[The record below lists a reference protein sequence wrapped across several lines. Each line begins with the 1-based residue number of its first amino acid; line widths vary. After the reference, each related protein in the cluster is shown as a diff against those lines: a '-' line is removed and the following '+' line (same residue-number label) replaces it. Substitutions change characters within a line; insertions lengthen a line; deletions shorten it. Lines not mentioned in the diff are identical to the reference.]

1 MSIEI
6 EGKCDEKFSKVRDA
20 FIENFET
27 RGDVGAAL
35 CIYHQG
41 NIVVDLWGGYRN
53 ADRTIPW
60 TSDTLV
66 QTYSNGKGW
75 LATCMHILLD
85 RELIEL
91 DTPVSHYWPEFAKHN
106 KHEVLIRHILSHTAG
121 LPAPTMRVPDGAI
134 YDWQQML
141 EYVADSELY
150 WQPGTQ
156 LGYHAAT
163 FGWLNGGVLDRVTGM
178 TPGDFL
184 SKEIAKPLNAD
195 LYWGLSSDYDAR
207 IADFLAPAPTDQLS
221 KNQIAGNVSMMAKK
235 AFNNPPRRFRAANTR
250 EWRAAVIPASNGHA
264 SARGLARMYA
274 AMSLGGTIDGI
285 KLMSPETVDI
295 ARSEQIQ
302 GPDVISGG
310 ETRRAL
316 GYALSMP
323 GPEDPRAIGAFGHG
337 GLGGSL
343 GYADVENEISFGYVM
358 NQAGQN
364 IDHRNRELSHA
375 VYDSLAI

>member
-1 MSIEI
+1 MSIVV

-20 FIENFET
+20 FIENFEN

-35 CIYHQG
+35 CIYHEG

-53 ADRTIPW
+53 AERTIPW
-60 TSDTLV
+60 TPDTLV

-85 RELIEL
+85 RKLIEL
-91 DTPVSHYWPEFAKHN
+91 DTPVAHYWPEFAKHN
-106 KHEVLIRHILSHTAG
+106 KQNVLIRHILSHTAG
-121 LPAPTMRVPDGAI
+121 VPAPTMRVPDEAI
-134 YDWQQML
+134 YDWQRML
-141 EYVADSELY
+141 DYVADSELY
-150 WQPGTQ
+150 WKPGTQ

-184 SKEIAKPLNAD
+184 KKEIAEPLDAD
-195 LYWGLSSDYDAR
+195 LYWGLSSEYDDR
-207 IADFLAPAPTDQLS
+207 IADFLAPAPTEQLS
-221 KNQIAGNVSMMAKK
+221 KNQMAGNASMMAKK

-264 SARGLARMYA
+264 SARGLSRMYA
-274 AMSLGGTIDGI
+274 AMSLGGTIEGI
-285 KLMSPETVDI
+285 TLMSAETVDI

-310 ETRRAL
+310 EARRAL

-323 GPEDPRAIGAFGHG
+323 GPDDPRANGAFGHG

-343 GYADVENEISFGYVM
+343 GYADVDNKISFGYVM

-364 IDHRNRELSHA
+364 IDHRNRELSRA
-375 VYDSLAI
+375 LYNSLAS